1 MSINDYIIWEKEF
14 NLEKVFNG
22 VSTHHFWHCDNQL
35 FDVEFYYRRDLIAMI
50 SYSKSVK
57 GHWWEQRSDFNKKWD
72 PYNYLDNNKK
82 LIFLSKKRREM
93 KEKFLDIANKIYE
106 KNKLNDANYKS
117 YLCQNCVFNPCTC
130 EISTK

>member
-1 MSINDYIIWEKEF
+1 MSINDYRIWEKEF
-14 NLEKVFNG
+14 DLEKVLNS

-57 GHWWEQRSDFNKKWD
+57 GHWWEQKSDFNKKWD

-82 LIFLSKKRREM
+82 LIFLLKKRREM
-93 KEKFLDIANKIYE
+93 KVKFLDIANKIYE

-117 YLCQNCVFNPCTC
+117 YLCKNCVFNPCSC
-130 EISTK
+130 EVITK